1 MHTHEHSENL
11 AEAIF
16 HDILLHGILDTLKLA
31 LFLFAAYLLME
42 FLEHKAS
49 DKTSAFLKR
58 SGKLGP
64 LVGGALGA
72 IPQCGFSSVS
82 ANLFCGKVI
91 SLGTLIAVFLST
103 SDEMLPIMLSGI
115 GDRLSAAKILFILGY
130 KILVGVAV
138 GFAVDLVVKLASLG
152 HSHDDGH
159 GHIHE
164 LCEAEGCNCEGG
176 IFRSAIK
183 HTLTTSLFILVITV
197 AINAILFF
205 LGEEKLSM
213 LLPDIPVVSH
223 LICALIGLIPN
234 CASSV
239 ALTEF
244 YMSDVITLGEMLA
257 GLFAGS
263 GVGLLILFRVN
274 KKNIKENLIILAILI
289 ASGTFFGLL
298 GDALLFESLF
308 Q

>member
-16 HDILLHGILDTLKLA
+16 HDIFLHGILDTLKLA

-164 LCEAEGCNCEGG
+164 ICEAEGCNCEGG

-223 LICALIGLIPN
+223 LICVLIGLIPN

-244 YMSDVITLGEMLA
+244 YMSEIITLGEMLS

-274 KKNIKENLIILAILI
+274 KKNIKENLVILAILI
-289 ASGTFFGLL
+289 LSGTLFGVL

>member
-1 MHTHEHSENL
+1 
-11 AEAIF
+11 
-16 HDILLHGILDTLKLA
+16 
-31 LFLFAAYLLME
+31 
-42 FLEHKAS
+42 
-49 DKTSAFLKR
+49 
-58 SGKLGP
+58 
-64 LVGGALGA
+64 
-72 IPQCGFSSVS
+72 
-82 ANLFCGKVI
+82 
-91 SLGTLIAVFLST
+91 
-103 SDEMLPIMLSGI
+103 MLPIMLSGI

-152 HSHDDGH
+152 RSHDDGH

-164 LCEAEGCNCEGG
+164 ICEAEGCNCEGG

-223 LICALIGLIPN
+223 LICTLIGLIPN

-244 YMSDVITLGEMLA
+244 YMSEIITLGEMLS

-274 KKNIKENLIILAILI
+274 KKNIKENLVILAILI
-289 ASGTFFGLL
+289 ASGTLFGVL

>member
-16 HDILLHGILDTLKLA
+16 HDIFLHGILDTLKLA

-164 LCEAEGCNCEGG
+164 ICEAEGCNCEGG

-223 LICALIGLIPN
+223 LICTLIGLIPN

-244 YMSDVITLGEMLA
+244 YMSEIITLGEMLS

-274 KKNIKENLIILAILI
+274 KKNIKENLVILAILI
-289 ASGTFFGLL
+289 ASGTLFGVL

>member
-1 MHTHEHSENL
+1 MHNHEHTDNL
-11 AEAIF
+11 ALAILDEVF
-16 HDILLHGILDTLKLA
+16 LHGLLDTLKLT

-49 DKTSAFLKR
+49 GKTSGFLKK

-64 LVGGALGA
+64 LVGGALGV

-103 SDEMLPIMLSGI
+103 SDEMLPILLSDI
-115 GDRLSAAKILFILGY
+115 GDGLSVGKVLFILGY
-130 KILVGVAV
+130 KLAVGVAI
-138 GFAVDLVVKLASLG
+138 GFLVDFIIKLASLG

-164 LCEAEGCNCEGG
+164 ICEAEGCNCEGG

-183 HTLTTSLFILVITV
+183 HTLITSIFILVITV
-197 AINAILFF
+197 AINAVLFF

-223 LICALIGLIPN
+223 LICAVIGLIPN

-244 YMSDVITLGEMLA
+244 YTGGVVTLGEMLA

-274 KKNIKENLIILAILI
+274 KKNIKENLITLAILVVC
-289 ASGTFFGLL
+289 GVVFGYLCDL
-298 GDALLFESLF
+298 CSFDTLIP
-308 Q
+308 

>member
-16 HDILLHGILDTLKLA
+16 HDIFLHGILDTLKLA

-103 SDEMLPIMLSGI
+103 SD
-115 GDRLSAAKILFILGY
+115 
-130 KILVGVAV
+130 
-138 GFAVDLVVKLASLG
+138 
-152 HSHDDGH
+152 
-159 GHIHE
+159 
-164 LCEAEGCNCEGG
+164 
-176 IFRSAIK
+176 
-183 HTLTTSLFILVITV
+183 
-197 AINAILFF
+197 
-205 LGEEKLSM
+205 
-213 LLPDIPVVSH
+213 
-223 LICALIGLIPN
+223 
-234 CASSV
+234 
-239 ALTEF
+239 
-244 YMSDVITLGEMLA
+244 
-257 GLFAGS
+257 
-263 GVGLLILFRVN
+263 
-274 KKNIKENLIILAILI
+274 
-289 ASGTFFGLL
+289 
-298 GDALLFESLF
+298 
-308 Q
+308 